1 MKFQRICYPYSS
13 EKWQITPTT
22 SFEGL
27 LRPFIKE
34 LNLKK
39 FCMKSE
45 WVNVRILNQKLFYPI
60 VPRIGFSLSCRVV
73 IICFCKGLLYSCTP
87 KYYTAR
93 TVENLQIDSLS
104 ELESLNCIVVYPGL
118 LLLTASR
125 CGPDKSLFFNST
137 LLTVKLQ
144 TIAHLI
150 QWHVSISSIS
160 KLTRLACLINNK
172 LKFGLSEKATKFE
185 KKLSY
190 F

>member
-1 MKFQRICYPYSS
+1 MRASWSFSVSICYPYFCQ
-13 EKWQITPTT
+13 EWQITPTT

-45 WVNVRILNQKLFYPI
+45 WVNVRILNQKLFHPI

-93 TVENLQIDSLS
+93 TVENLQIDSFS
-104 ELESLNCIVVYPGL
+104 ELESLNCIVVDPGVF
-118 LLLTASR
+118 LLTASG
-125 CGPDKSLFFNST
+125 CGPDNRLFFNST
-137 LLTVKLQ
+137 LITVKLQ
-144 TIAHLI
+144 TVAHLI
-150 QWHVSISSIS
+150 
-160 KLTRLACLINNK
+160 
-172 LKFGLSEKATKFE
+172 
-185 KKLSY
+185 
-190 F
+190 